1 MPEVNSDIDKIILHF
16 RHNNRQYILF
26 SLKSNPDTYLY
37 LKHEKENIIA
47 LLYGKDIFPKIQ
59 SLLKENSANCI
70 ECELGTLIK
79 GGVSYDEPDLVEFNL
94 SKSKANHILEDIKLN
109 TEIIKNKIEIVC
121 FN

>member
-1 MPEVNSDIDKIILHF
+1 MEYLIHIGALFYLVHF
-16 RHNNRQYILF
+16 QRCI
-26 SLKSNPDTYLY
+26 YLY

-59 SLLKENSANCI
+59 SLLNENSTNCI